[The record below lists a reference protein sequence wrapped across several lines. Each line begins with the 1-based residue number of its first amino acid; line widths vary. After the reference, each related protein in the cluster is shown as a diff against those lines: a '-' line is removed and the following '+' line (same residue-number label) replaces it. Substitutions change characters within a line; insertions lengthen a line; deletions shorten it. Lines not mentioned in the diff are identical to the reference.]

1 MHVRAFKVCIF
12 IIFCFLGK
20 IKLLFRFFHLAGH
33 AVFKSHVPH
42 FYLSENMCLVIA
54 WQLQGRKA
62 EMWVCCQQAEDF
74 DEETDDLIAL

>member
-1 MHVRAFKVCIF
+1 MLFSNHMSPSLLTEEKKKTH
-12 IIFCFLGK
+12 FC
-20 IKLLFRFFHLAGH
+20 
-33 AVFKSHVPH
+33 
-42 FYLSENMCLVIA
+42 LSENMCLVIA